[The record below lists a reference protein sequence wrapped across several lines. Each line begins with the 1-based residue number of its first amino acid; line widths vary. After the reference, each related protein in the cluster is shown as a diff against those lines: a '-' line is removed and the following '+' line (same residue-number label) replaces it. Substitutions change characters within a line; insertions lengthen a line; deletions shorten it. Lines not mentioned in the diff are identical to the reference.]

1 MQSGIILAETLGILG
16 RDECQGRGAQIFGR
30 NEKCRTLEEKF
41 DSEWLSLHV
50 LSIP

>member
-1 MQSGIILAETLGILG
+1 MCVATTWELEVRIRPAI
-16 RDECQGRGAQIFGR
+16 
-30 NEKCRTLEEKF
+30 RTKNFELIENHAMTHKKF